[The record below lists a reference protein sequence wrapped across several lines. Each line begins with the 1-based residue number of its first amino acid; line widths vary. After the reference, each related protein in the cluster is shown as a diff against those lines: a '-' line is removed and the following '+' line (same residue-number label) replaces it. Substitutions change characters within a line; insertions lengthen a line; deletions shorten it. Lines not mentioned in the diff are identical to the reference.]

1 MGYLIRRQQHVDTA
15 HFPIQLQLRIREK
28 EKREKSAWDSSC
40 VFAFLGVHE
49 RASCTFGPGSMSFC
63 LILTVVSMKPEQLPI
78 RSGWDRGATC
88 GLAFSP
94 SSSSL
99 SSSPSP
105 SSPSL
110 AMAESVCS
118 SSGVPCQMKTNEDR
132 DESQE
137 HFLLHTMPLVN
148 YNSVLKK
155 KQIHTTLSSLGIT
168 YHYYGSCTLLHYFLT
183 TLHIRKDKSSCL

>member
-88 GLAFSP
+88 SLAFSP
-94 SSSSL
+94 SSSFL

-148 YNSVLKK
+148 YNSLLKK

-168 YHYYGSCTLLHYFLT
+168 
-183 TLHIRKDKSSCL
+183 